1 MIEEYKSSKTA
12 VVFGE
17 RHFLKKVDELFE
29 KNDNVQIIL
38 EGWRNKFLLPS
49 VKELMGF
56 SLNPKESKKARKL
69 KYLIRLFWLGSFMG
83 CYGLALEKK
92 MVVDI
97 KEFSE
102 ENFAVIE
109 FWK

>member
-17 RHFLKKVDELFE
+17 RHFLKKVDDLLD

-56 SLNPKESKKARKL
+56 SLNSQESKKARKL
-69 KYLIRLFWLGSFMG
+69 KYLIRLFWLVPLIR

-92 MVVDI
+92 MIVDI
-97 KEFSE
+97 KEFSD

-109 FWK
+109 LCK